1 MLDLIASMAV
11 WLHGL
16 PGEQCAIVP
25 LGTKDHFHSVCCIQL
40 RVGVTTVDAS
50 PLKRG
55 ARNYGNT
62 QTAESEKNIESRH
75 YCVCVKVLQIIEQ

>member
-1 MLDLIASMAV
+1 MLDLIPSMAV

-25 LGTKDHFHSVCCIQL
+25 SRHQRDWHTIYCIQL

-50 PLKRG
+50 PLNRF

-62 QTAESEKNIESRH
+62 QNAKMTH
-75 YCVCVKVLQIIEQ
+75 LQ